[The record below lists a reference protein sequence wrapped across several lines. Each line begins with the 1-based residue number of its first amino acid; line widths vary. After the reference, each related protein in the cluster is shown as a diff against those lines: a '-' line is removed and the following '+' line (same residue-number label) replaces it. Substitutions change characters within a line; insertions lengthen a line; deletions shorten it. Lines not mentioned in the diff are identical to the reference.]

1 MPGKR
6 RREPRWLIQSRV
18 VYDHHPKTGKRY
30 AGGKVVWGEW
40 QNWDT
45 HAENK
50 YNFRDAVRVAKQ
62 RLAHY
67 HRGSIVYIRRIS
79 DRGRPTSHVLKL
91 FQAKW
96 GHDDQPF
103 IRFDGTAGYWWGV
116 SAGLIKLPKSTFKG
130 KRVGIQFG

>member
-30 AGGKVVWGEW
+30 AGGKVVWGDW

-103 IRFDGTAGYWWGV
+103 IRFDGQLGYWWGMQ
-116 SAGLIKLPKSTFKG
+116 AGLIKKKKP
-130 KRVGIQFG
+130 IFG